1 MNNNFIAIDGDVFLA
16 SVENFIKDIRLFQNN
31 LSFIPQEKLSI
42 LIFNLSTAKQIIE
55 SIEKDYLKLYA

>member
-55 SIEKDYLKLYA
+55 SIEKDYLKLYD